1 MTSRTLGSGARRP
14 STGLTDATSVA
25 DQNAQRSDRERVRD
39 ASDIARIVG
48 EHVALRARGREY
60 VGLCPF
66 HDDHR
71 PSMNVV
77 PAKQIFHC
85 FVCGAGGDVFTFV
98 QKYHRMD
105 FPEALR
111 YLAERAGIHLA
122 RRDAPRSADGLSRA
136 DLLGANAEAQA
147 FFQALLR
154 HEEHGAAARGVVERR
169 GISPEMVERFGI
181 GASPDRWDGLLLR
194 LRQRQLD
201 VRRFVAAGLLREK
214 DGGWYDTFRNRLT
227 FPIHDKAGR
236 VIAFGGRRIDD
247 NDDPKYLN
255 SPESAVF
262 DKSSAIFGIHQAAR
276 AIQREGVAIITE
288 GYTDAIACHQA
299 GFEHVVATLGTALTR
314 QHAAELR
321 TRCDRIVLL
330 FDGDTAG
337 LKAADR
343 AAEVFFSQPVDVRIA
358 TLSRH
363 TDAKDPDEL
372 LKRPGGAEVF
382 RRVIDSSVE
391 LLEYRFER
399 LRERVAG
406 AGLSAL
412 ERATKEELSLLSDLG
427 LSRAE
432 PIRRQLVIRRLSE
445 VTGLDDRTLAQAA
458 RAGAKRRAGGEAD
471 DSRDEVAA
479 DRPATARLG
488 PAETALGCLLCD
500 GSLWEALSEDQ
511 RDSLL
516 GAGYA
521 SPRMQSLA
529 RAVARITQEGR
540 APGLDEALAATDEET
555 TAAAAVELHQR
566 IWRETDE
573 DEARLRA
580 LLLDCAK
587 RAAALH
593 RHSGPTASGDAASAI
608 ERIRSKHRALGG
620 DALALPRPAAG
631 LGPS

>member
-1 MTSRTLGSGARRP
+1 M
-14 STGLTDATSVA
+14 A

-39 ASDIARIVG
+39 ASDIVRIVG

-111 YLAERAGIHLA
+111 YLAERAGIQLT
-122 RRDAPRSADGLSRA
+122 RRDAPRTSEGLSRA
-136 DLLGANAEAQA
+136 DLLAANAEAQA
-147 FFQALLR
+147 FFRSLLR
-154 HEEHGAAARGVVERR
+154 HKEHGASARSLIERR
-169 GISPEMVERFGI
+169 GISPEMVERFGL

-214 DGGWYDTFRNRLT
+214 NGGWYDTFRNRLM

-262 DKSSAIFGIHQAAR
+262 DKSAAIFGIHQAAR

-299 GFEHVVATLGTALTR
+299 GFENVVATLGTALTK

-412 ERATKEELSLLSDLG
+412 ERATKEELGLLSELG

-432 PIRRQLVIRRLSE
+432 PIRRQLIIRRLGE

-458 RAGAKRRAGGEAD
+458 RSGAKRRPEGG
-471 DSRDEVAA
+471 AA
-479 DRPATARLG
+479 DADGTSLKDRLETARLG

-500 GSLWEALSEDQ
+500 GSLWEMLSRDQ
-511 RDSLL
+511 RDNLL
-516 GAGYA
+516 DAGYA

-529 RAVARITQEGR
+529 RTLARITREGR
-540 APGLDEALAATDEET
+540 LPGLDEALAAGEDEAT
-555 TAAAAVELHQR
+555 VAAAVELHQR
-566 IWRETDE
+566 IRRETDE
-573 DEARLRA
+573 DASRLRA
-580 LLLDCAK
+580 LLLDCAT
-587 RAAALH
+587 RATVLR
-593 RHSGPTASGDAASAI
+593 RHGVPAASGDAAAAI

-620 DALALPRPAAG
+620 DALALPRPST
-631 LGPS
+631 GPGRS